1 MRIKLQTLELLTN
14 LTTCVIYNYL
24 YTIMEYNNTKYKVNI
39 TLLQGLSLSP
49 HLELGC
55 GMNMIIGLLLTL
67 GAHKQRPALY
77 YPSEAVRET

>member
-1 MRIKLQTLELLTN
+1 MRIKLLTLELLTN

-49 HLELGC
+49 HLRAWVRYEYD
-55 GMNMIIGLLLTL
+55 NWFI
-67 GAHKQRPALY
+67 AHIRR
-77 YPSEAVRET
+77 S